1 MDNRWSYI
9 GGGIFL
15 LLLFILSFMS
25 TQGKSIVCKEE
36 TLTIKRENYYDLR
49 EIGSKSDSE
58 GQSQSDFVFGSDV
71 IPMAYLDIYDSQDY
85 YSENP
90 YVYPVKSTYTTALY
104 DVRREMVN

>member
-15 LLLFILSFMS
+15 LLLFTLSFMS
-25 TQGKSIVCKEE
+25 TWENSIVYKKKS
-36 TLTIKRENYYDLR
+36 LTVKKENYYNVR
-49 EIGSKSDSE
+49 EINPEVNPKE
-58 GQSQSDFVFGSDV
+58 QSQRDFTFGSDV